1 MSNAASE
8 QGENSEFRLDSVI
21 MQVLGVCVGGL
32 TRTL

>member
-8 QGENSEFRLDSVI
+8 QGENSEFQLDSVV

-32 TRTL
+32 KRAL